1 MSQWLNWAFPSL
13 PNYSLL
19 HESNRRLVFHSL
31 PTISESDF
39 FLTFFCLSINMVG
52 FDFVFRWME
61 VIASATQSSSRVRIF
76 SRQASAVP

>member
-1 MSQWLNWAFPSL
+1 MAKLGVFLSVQLL
-13 PNYSLL
+13 SLL
-19 HESNRRLVFHSL
+19 NESNRRLIFHRL
-31 PTISESDF
+31 PTISENDF
-39 FLTFFCLSINMVG
+39 FFTFFCLSIDIVG